1 MGGGKESQGIVGIY
15 SPVFHPGILISA
27 VTAVAT
33 VAVSPAETAAVPS
46 AVGVVTSFIAPVVSP
61 VVPAPVA
68 RETGSRRDY
77 RRWR

>member
-1 MGGGKESQGIVGIY
+1 M
-15 SPVFHPGILISA
+15 SA

-68 RETGSRRDY
+68 GETGSRRDY
-77 RRWR
+77 KLCSKKAQFFFNTKMCEKQ